1 MISVIIPV
9 YNGEKTIKE
18 CLISLAKQ
26 TRKPDEIIVV
36 DDGSED
42 RTKEIVKEFVG
53 KPVKLIEQKHKGPAS
68 ARNLGAKKAKGKIV
82 LFTDADCIPNERWV
96 SEMTKPF
103 EKKGVVGVQGVY
115 RTKQRDVI
123 ARFVQLEIEDRY
135 DRMRKFETIDFI
147 GSYSAAYK
155 KDVFL
160 KFGGF
165 DESFPT
171 ASGEDPE
178 LSFKLSKLGYKMV
191 LNEKAIVYHK
201 HVSSLSAYLKKK
213 FWRAYWRVLL
223 YRKHPKKIAKESYT
237 PQTLK
242 FQILSFYFFI
252 LLAILS
258 LFLPFAMYF
267 SAFFLLL
274 LFSLTLPLSFKN
286 FKKDRTI
293 GLLTPF
299 ISILRTTAFAFGLV
313 YGVIKL

>member
-53 KPVKLIEQKHKGPAS
+53 KRVKLIEQKHKGPAS